1 MKRISIGSLIIL
13 VYGLLVM
20 YFGFNTYNW
29 LQSWAKQINPWLFG
43 LGWFCLAFGFL
54 IGRISHSLRFFSV
67 LGFYW
72 FIVMQY
78 GLILF
83 PLTTIIYLIWPTEE
97 TIFIVGSIVVVIFFV
112 ILTVGTYFAFSPV
125 VHRKIIHVNKES
137 GSLRE
142 LKIVLASDFHLGL
155 LSNKKH
161 LQRFV
166 NLANE
171 EKPDVVLLAGD
182 LVDDDPIWFVTA
194 GMSEVMRQL
203 SPTYGVYGV
212 LGNHEYYGGKIPLL
226 IEEMKVSGVQM
237 LLDETIFVENSF
249 YVTGREDLTNR
260 NRKSLE
266 SLKPMKDTLPWF
278 VMDHTPTDLKTPAD
292 LGVDLHVSGHTH
304 RGQMWPN
311 HLITRRL
318 FELDYGYKLK
328 ESMHA
333 FVSSGFGFWGPP
345 IRIGS
350 RSELWSITIVFG
362 EKIEGN

>member
-1 MKRISIGSLIIL
+1 MKRISIGSLILL
-13 VYGLLVM
+13 VYVLLVM

-29 LQSWAKQINPWLFG
+29 IQTWARQINPWLFG

-54 IGRISHSLRFFSV
+54 IGRMSHSLRFFSI

-83 PLTTIIYLIWPTEE
+83 PISTLIYMIWPTEE
-97 TIFIVGSIVVVIFFV
+97 TIFTVGYIMFGLFVVIF
-112 ILTVGTYFAFSPV
+112 IAGSYFAFSPV
-125 VHRKIIHVNKES
+125 VHRKTIHMNKDA

-155 LSNKKH
+155 LSDKKH
-161 LQRFV
+161 LRRFV

-182 LVDDDPIWFVTA
+182 LVDDDPIWFVKD
-194 GMSEVMRQL
+194 GMSEVMEQL
-203 SPTYGVYGV
+203 DPTYGTYGV
-212 LGNHEYYGGKIPLL
+212 LGNHEYYGRKIPQM
-226 IEEMKVSGVQM
+226 IEEMKKAGVQM
-237 LLDETIFVENSF
+237 LLDETICVEESF
-249 YVTGREDLTNR
+249 YITGREDITNR
-260 NRKSLE
+260 NRNALE
-266 SLKPMKDTLPWF
+266 SLKPENGSLPWF
-278 VMDHTPTDLKTPAD
+278 VMDHTPNDLTTPSE
-292 LGVDLHVSGHTH
+292 LRVDLHVSGHTH

-345 IRIGS
+345 IRLGS

-362 EKIEGN
+362 QKK